1 LVYRFI
7 SGTFG
12 SKEHNLSPLKMH
24 VNHTD
29 KEVSMTNV
37 TRRQNQPILVI
48 LLAILFWFSLQGINP
63 VHAEAEPTDLTDVVM
78 VKFAANTTEAERTE
92 LVNEMGGEII
102 FWLDAISTAQVR
114 LPANWAATR
123 GGKNALTVAS
133 QSQFVQSVQFD
144 SVVSGVPSD
153 ENVTDTQPRTS
164 NSANSTIPMSPVPV
178 NDADYNNPQMQ
189 VYAPDMINL
198 RMAWNYTMGS
208 PDIKIAILDS
218 GILASHPEFVGRVLP
233 GYDFVNNDSDPND
246 DYGHGTHVAGIAAAG
261 ANNGVGMLGVCP
273 RCSIIPVK
281 VLDQYNQGTWGNV
294 AAGILFAV
302 DAGANVINLSLGGQS
317 TIQAVEDAIRYATQQ
332 NVLVV
337 AAVGNGRSDVPFYPA
352 AMAEVVG
359 VAATRNDDTRWSL
372 SNYGSFVEISA
383 PGYAVYSTYHDLN
396 NAYHGYNY
404 MSGTSMAAPH
414 VAGLAGLLFSQNPG
428 LTVEALRTLMR
439 TTAVDLGDPG
449 WDGYFGH
456 GRIDAFAALAA
467 GAPVLAADA
476 SVSGIIWQD
485 DNVNGQWEQE
495 ERMAPATLTIQLR
508 NANNDVVA
516 QTQPNTEGQ
525 WRIDSLYP
533 GTYQIVAIALGN
545 TRLTTNNSYT
555 VQLQSGQETSGMNFG
570 AVESLSFQVF
580 VPSIQ
585 RGQ

>member
-1 LVYRFI
+1 MVYEFI
-7 SGTFG
+7 KTTFG
-12 SKEHNLSPLKMH
+12 SEERVHPPKMYIIDR
-24 VNHTD
+24 T
-29 KEVSMTNV
+29 ERFLMI
-37 TRRQNQPILVI
+37 NQTKNQKRPILVI
-48 LLAILFWFSLQGINP
+48 LLALLFWFSLQGISP
-63 VHAEAEPTDLTDVVM
+63 VHAEAEPTDLTDVVL
-78 VKFAANTTEAERTE
+78 VKFAANTTEAERTQ

-114 LPANWAATR
+114 LPANWATTR
-123 GGKNALTVAS
+123 GGKNALTLAT
-133 QSQFVQSVQFD
+133 QSRFVQAVQFD
-144 SVVSGVPSD
+144 AVVAGVPA
-153 ENVTDTQPRTS
+153 TQERADSQPT
-164 NSANSTIPMSPVPV
+164 NYNSTIPMSPVQV
-178 NDADYNNPQMQ
+178 NDADYLNPQRQ

-218 GILASHPEFVGRVLP
+218 GILASHPEFAGRVLP
-233 GYDFVNNDSDPND
+233 GYDFANNDNDPND

-261 ANNGVGMLGVCP
+261 ANNGIGMLGVCP
-273 RCSIIPVK
+273 GCSIIPVK

-317 TIQAVEDAIRYATQQ
+317 TIQAVEDAIRYATQN

-337 AAVGNGRSDVPFYPA
+337 AAVGNGRSNVPFYPA

-372 SNYGSFVEISA
+372 SNFGSFVEISA
-383 PGYAVYSTYHDLN
+383 PGYAVYSTYNDLN

-414 VAGLAGLLFSQNPG
+414 VAGLAGLLFSQNPA
-428 LTVEALRTLMR
+428 LTVDELRAIMR
-439 TTAVDLGDPG
+439 STAADLGDPG
-449 WDGYFGH
+449 WDAYFGH
-456 GRIDAFAALAA
+456 GRIDAFAALDA
-467 GAPVLAADA
+467 GAPVLAPDA

-485 DNVNGQWEQE
+485 DNVNGLWEQE

-516 QTQPNTEGQ
+516 QTQPTSAGQ
-525 WRIDSLYP
+525 WRMDNLYP
-533 GTYQIVAIALGN
+533 GTYQVVAIASGN
-545 TRLTTNNSYT
+545 TRLTTANTYT
-555 VQLQSGQETSGMNFG
+555 VQLQSEEETSGVNFG
-570 AVESLSFQVF
+570 AVQSLTFQVF

-585 RGQ
+585 RTQ

>member
-1 LVYRFI
+1 MI
-7 SGTFG
+7 
-12 SKEHNLSPLKMH
+12 
-24 VNHTD
+24 
-29 KEVSMTNV
+29 NV
-37 TRRQNQPILVI
+37 TRRQKQPILII
-48 LLAILFWFSLQGINP
+48 LLTIFFWFSLQGISP
-63 VHAEAEPTDLTDVVM
+63 VHAEAEPTDLTDVVL
-78 VKFAANTTEAERTE
+78 VKFAANTPEAERTQ

-123 GGKNALTVAS
+123 GGKNALTLATES
-133 QSQFVQSVQFD
+133 RFVQAVQFD

-153 ENVTDTQPRTS
+153 QNLMDAQPRTS

-178 NDADYNNPQMQ
+178 NDADYINPQMQ

-218 GILASHPEFVGRVLP
+218 GILASHPEFAGRVLP

-273 RCSIIPVK
+273 GCSIIPVK

-317 TIQAVEDAIRYATQQ
+317 TIQAVEDAIRYATQN
-332 NVLVV
+332 NVVVV

-372 SNYGSFVEISA
+372 SNYGTFVEITA
-383 PGYAVYSTYHDLN
+383 PGYAVYSTYNDLN
-396 NAYHGYNY
+396 NVYGGYNY
-404 MSGTSMAAPH
+404 MSTSMAAPH
-414 VAGLAGLLFSQNPG
+414 VAGLAGLLFSQNPA
-428 LTVEALRTLMR
+428 LTVDELRALMR
-439 TTAVDLGDPG
+439 STAADLGDPG
-449 WDGYFGH
+449 WDAYFGH
-456 GRIDAFAALAA
+456 GRIDAFAALEA
-467 GAPVLAADA
+467 GAPVLAPDA

-485 DNVNGQWEQE
+485 DNVNGVWEQE

-516 QTQPNTEGQ
+516 QTQPTSAGQ
-525 WRIDSLYP
+525 WRMDNLYP
-533 GTYQIVAIALGN
+533 GTYQVVAIASGN
-545 TRLTTNNSYT
+545 TRLTTADTYT
-555 VQLQSGQETSGMNFG
+555 VQLQSEQESSGVNFG
-570 AVESLSFQVF
+570 AVQSLTFQVF
-580 VPSIQ
+580 VTSIQ
-585 RGQ
+585 RTQ